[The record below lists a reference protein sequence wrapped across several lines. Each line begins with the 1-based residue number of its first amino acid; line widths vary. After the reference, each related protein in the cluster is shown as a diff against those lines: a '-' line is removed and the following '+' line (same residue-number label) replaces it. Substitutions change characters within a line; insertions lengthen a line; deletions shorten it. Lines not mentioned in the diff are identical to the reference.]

1 MRKYIT
7 EGIGLPEWSSPISHA
22 VVVNDIC
29 YVSGQLSID
38 GAGNYVPGSVADE
51 ALRAFANL
59 FSAITAAGFHRDDLA
74 FVDIAL
80 IDIADIS
87 QLNVVYRD
95 LFAEGRR
102 PARTVAQ
109 AAALPFGG
117 KVKVYGVAIRDRS
130 PSGNDDGSVSQCR
143 SL

>member
-7 EGIGLPEWSSPISHA
+7 EGAGLPEWSSPISHS

-38 GAGNYVPGSVADE
+38 GSGNYVAGSVTDE
-51 ALRAFANL
+51 AGRAFANL
-59 FSAITAAGFHRDDLA
+59 FSALTAAGFHKDDLV
-74 FVDIAL
+74 FIDVAL
-80 IDIADIS
+80 MDIADVD
-87 QLNVVYRD
+87 QLNSVYRD
-95 LFAEGRR
+95 LFADGRR

-117 KVKVYGVAIRDRS
+117 KVKIYGVAIRDRS
-130 PSGNDDGSVSQCR
+130 PGGHHD
-143 SL
+143 

>member
-1 MRKYIT
+1 MRKYVT

-38 GAGNYVPGSVADE
+38 SAGNYVSGSVEDE
-51 ALRAFANL
+51 ALRAFSNL
-59 FSAITAAGFHRDDLA
+59 FSAITAAGFHKDDLV
-74 FVDIAL
+74 FVDVVL
-80 IDIADIS
+80 IDIADTD
-87 QLNVVYRD
+87 QLNSVYRD
-95 LFAEGRR
+95 LFVDGRR

-130 PSGNDDGSVSQCR
+130 PGGDDDGSVKR
-143 SL
+143 TV